1 MPRFTFYRFFRG
13 VYGSFRFRRKLH
25 SKNYD
30 VNDLEYFILGL
41 SLSSEDDYNNSFH
54 NSKSAT
60 AYSYVS
66 SIAFHYLLIIYL
78 REHDAPKDHFLFRF
92 HEKCIIDIFKHK
104 FGVVDGRQ
112 QFAKYYFDFLSHAD
126 IDAHLN
132 VVSDIYQAYVPC
144 AVNPSLFILFLH
156 ASFLNKFLALLD
168 IYKCVILNT
177 VLKNIDRL

>member
-1 MPRFTFYRFFRG
+1 MPKFTFYRFFRG
-13 VYGSFRFRRKLH
+13 AYGSFRFRRKLR

-66 SIAFHYLLIIYL
+66 AIAFHYLLIIYL

-92 HEKCIIDIFKHK
+92 HEKCI

-144 AVNPSLFILFLH
+144 AVNPSLFTLFLH

-168 IYKCVILNT
+168 VYKYVILNT
-177 VLKNIDRL
+177 AAKNIDRL